1 MNLSF
6 IKKYIMPK
14 EVDFL
19 LALNQHAMIITKITD
34 DLHKCFIEASQES
47 CEAIL
52 QDLHK
57 SQEIREKNM
66 NELLSSFITPLDRE
80 SIYRV
85 ITQLDWIAVSI
96 KHFVVEAKAYG
107 IHSLDENYETL
118 FENIQ
123 LQSQLLTAGFKT
135 VKTDA
140 QKTAE
145 NAQRVRNAYNELVEV
160 YAKSMAGLVSENN
173 LREMFIHKELLG
185 QLKEIGKRMQMCANS
200 LEDIV
205 MKMN

>member
-1 MNLSF
+1 
-6 IKKYIMPK
+6 MPK

-19 LALNQHAMIITKITD
+19 SALNQHAMIVTKITD
-34 DLHKCFIEASQES
+34 DLHKCFIKSSQES

-52 QDLHK
+52 QDIHK
-57 SQEIREKNM
+57 SKEIREKNM
-66 NELLSSFITPLDRE
+66 NELLSSFITPFDRE

-96 KHFVVEAKAYG
+96 THFVVETKAYG
-107 IHSLDENYETL
+107 IDSLDENYAHLIEK
-118 FENIQ
+118 IQ

-145 NAQRVRNAYNELVEV
+145 NAQRVRDTYNELVKM
-160 YAKSMAGLVSENN
+160 YAKSMALLVSENN
-173 LREMFIHKELLG
+173 LREMFIHKELLT

-200 LEDIV
+200 LEDII

>member
-1 MNLSF
+1 MNLSI

-34 DLHKCFIEASQES
+34 DLHKCFIEASQKS

-52 QDLHK
+52 QDIHK

-85 ITQLDWIAVSI
+85 ITQLDWIAISI
-96 KHFVVEAKAYG
+96 THFVVEAKAYE
-107 IHSLDENYETL
+107 IHSLDENYEVL
-118 FENIQ
+118 IKKIQ

-140 QKTAE
+140 QKTAQ
-145 NAQRVRNAYNELVEV
+145 NAQRVRDTYNELVEM
-160 YAKSMAGLVSENN
+160 YAKSMALLVSENN

-200 LEDIV
+200 LEDII

>member
-1 MNLSF
+1 MKFSF
-6 IKKYIMPK
+6 IKNYILPK

-19 LALNQHAMIITKITD
+19 SALNQHAMAITKITD
-34 DLHKCFIEASQES
+34 DLYKCFIEVNQES
-47 CEAIL
+47 CDAIL
-52 QDLHK
+52 QDIHN

-96 KHFVVEAKAYG
+96 THFVVEAKAYE
-107 IHSLDENYETL
+107 IHQLDEDYAVLLEKL
-118 FENIQ
+118 Q

-135 VKTDA
+135 VKSSA
-140 QKTAE
+140 EKTAE
-145 NAQRVRNAYNELVEV
+145 NAQRVRDTYNELVAA
-160 YAKSMAGLVSENN
+160 YAQTMAKLVNGNN
-173 LREMFIHKELLG
+173 IREMFIHKELLA

-200 LEDIV
+200 LEDII

>member
-1 MNLSF
+1 MNLSI

-19 LALNQHAMIITKITD
+19 SALNQHAMVITKITD

-52 QDLHK
+52 QDIHK
-57 SQEIREKNM
+57 SQEMREKNM

-96 KHFVVEAKAYG
+96 THFVVEAKAYD
-107 IHSLDENYETL
+107 IHLLDANYAVLIEKL
-118 FENIQ
+118 Q
-123 LQSQLLTAGFKT
+123 LQSKLLTAGFKT
-135 VKTDA
+135 VKADA
-140 QKTAE
+140 EKTAE
-145 NAQRVRNAYNELVEV
+145 NAQRVRDTYNELVAL
-160 YAKSMAGLVSENN
+160 YAQTMAQLVKENN
-173 LREMFIHKELLG
+173 LKEVLIHKELLS

-200 LEDIV
+200 LEDII